1 MTTYELVAERVSH
14 LAPCTNFYSLDDG
27 RFLMVTVPVDDMPVQ
42 TELIGFMSTIK
53 IAEVVPGR
61 TEVYLCD
68 EYGTLI
74 DGDGDPSNGMTPLAV
89 FPAGTTHVDALAAF
103 LGDAEA

>member
-14 LAPCTNFYSLDDG
+14 LAPCTNLYRLDDG
-27 RFLMVTVPVDDMPVQ
+27 TYVLVTVPDDVLPVPAGLALLSAVKVDQV
-42 TELIGFMSTIK
+42 L
-53 IAEVVPGR
+53 PGR
-61 TEVYLCD
+61 TELFLSD
-68 EYGTLI
+68 EFGTLI

-103 LGDAEA
+103 LGYVEV